1 MNPEDELNEKWNYGQ
16 MIKKAIETAHTE
28 PSKKT
33 LEEIEG
39 LKTVNSDVLKMLQTH
54 FEEDRIWK
62 EADRLWREKDAE
74 WKDSAIPVIEMGR
87 NLQGF
92 GKVVLYVVVFVSA
105 VGGAIFTVIELGKK
119 WLQK

>member
-16 MIKKAIETAHTE
+16 MIKNAIATAHTE

-39 LKTVNSDVLKMLQTH
+39 LKTVNSDILEMLQKH

-62 EADRLWREKDAE
+62 EADKLWREEDRL
-74 WKDSAIPVIEMGR
+74 WNQILLNFLPSL
-87 NLQGF
+87 LQ
-92 GKVVLYVVVFVSA
+92 V
-105 VGGAIFTVIELGKK
+105 
-119 WLQK
+119 